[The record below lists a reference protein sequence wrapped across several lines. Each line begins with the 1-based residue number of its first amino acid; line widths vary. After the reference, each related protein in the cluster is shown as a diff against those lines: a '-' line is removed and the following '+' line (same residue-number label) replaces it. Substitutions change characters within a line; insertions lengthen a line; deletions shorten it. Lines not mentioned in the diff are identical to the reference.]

1 MKQLTTWMCY
11 EQGLLKTL
19 ISSVREKKW
28 SSSFFV
34 RRQNLKLYRFVTEN
48 EGIMVKVIRENQE
61 LNHCGREED
70 RGGLFVKIIV

>member
-11 EQGLLKTL
+11 EPGLLKTL

-48 EGIMVKVIRENQE
+48 EGIIVKVIRENQE
-61 LNHCGREED
+61 
-70 RGGLFVKIIV
+70 